1 MRKVILLVQTTGIKS
16 VVEGEMTTLADL
28 KHLMDVQGISYPTEC
43 EFKEAKTKTIFVDN
57 EAVLPTNVEWK
68 GELSND
74 LIMYVTTPKKK
85 IKNGGMSRA
94 EAYNYIKTNNLQED
108 VKSKF
113 GRNFTQVSTDNLV
126 EFIES
131 ATKTPASSYPEL
143 VDLLDTLLNDEKISE
158 DKYNK
163 IMDILNDKETPVEIK
178 KKKTLDEMS
187 FDEIVSE
194 FNL

>member
-68 GELSND
+68 GEVSND

-126 EFIES
+126 EFI
-131 ATKTPASSYPEL
+131 L
-143 VDLLDTLLNDEKISE
+143 IDLLATLLYYKKISE

-163 IMDILNDKETPVEIK
+163 IMNILNDNDTPVEVK

>member
-1 MRKVILLVQTTGIKS
+1 MRKVILLVQTTGTKS

-28 KHLMDVQGISYPTEC
+28 KYFMNVQGISYPTEC

-68 GELSND
+68 GEVSND

-85 IKNGGMSRA
+85 IRNGGMSRA

-131 ATKTPASSYPEL
+131 STKTSASLYPEL
-143 VDLLDTLLNDEKISE
+143 VDLLDHFIKEEMISE

-163 IMDILNDKETPVEIK
+163 IMDILNDKKTPVEVK

>member
-1 MRKVILLVQTTGIKS
+1 M
-16 VVEGEMTTLADL
+16 
-28 KHLMDVQGISYPTEC
+28 
-43 EFKEAKTKTIFVDN
+43 
-57 EAVLPTNVEWK
+57 
-68 GELSND
+68 
-74 LIMYVTTPKKK
+74 
-85 IKNGGMSRA
+85 KN
-94 EAYNYIKTNNLQED
+94 
-108 VKSKF
+108 KF
-113 GRNFTQVSTDNLV
+113 GRKFTQVSTDNLV

-131 ATKTPASSYPEL
+131 STKTPASPCPEL

-163 IMDILNDKETPVEIK
+163 IMDILNDKETPVEVK

>member
-1 MRKVILLVQTTGIKS
+1 MRKVILLVQTTGTKS

-57 EAVLPTNVEWK
+57 ESVLPTNVEWK
-68 GELSND
+68 GEISND
-74 LIMYVTTPKKK
+74 LIM
-85 IKNGGMSRA
+85 NGGMSRA

-108 VKSKF
+108 VKNKF

-131 ATKTPASSYPEL
+131 STETPASSYPEL
-143 VDLLDTLLNDEKISE
+143 VDLLDTLLKDEKISE

-163 IMDILNDKETPVEIK
+163 IMDILNDKETPVEVK